1 MSQVIKTV
9 RVENNDTLSR
19 IARQNRVSLE
29 ALLAV
34 NPQIRNPDLL
44 PVGDQILVPADEFA
58 LTVRFINSWHLPPVG
73 TRYEIIVDDAL
84 LAMGKVRLFDNEA
97 DIAVADGATVEV
109 RAQRIGDSDLHQV
122 ASFVANRAQALF
134 VVRVNVGE
142 FREQD
147 KTGADSEPVTPNP
160 VQPVPQPRVPAGA
173 EPDQSRPVDT
183 RPADAPGTQAI
194 PGECAC
200 RRDLTLDE
208 LAAIF
213 PTRPQEKLEPF
224 LAPLNRMMV
233 AYGID
238 TCLRKAHAL
247 AQIGHESGSLR
258 YRAEILP
265 AGKLSKRPTTATR
278 DAA

>member
-122 ASFVANRAQALF
+122 PASSPTVRKRSSWYVSMSANS
-134 VVRVNVGE
+134 VNRTRLE
-142 FREQD
+142 RI
-147 KTGADSEPVTPNP
+147 
-160 VQPVPQPRVPAGA
+160 R
-173 EPDQSRPVDT
+173 SR
-183 RPADAPGTQAI
+183 
-194 PGECAC
+194 
-200 RRDLTLDE
+200 
-208 LAAIF
+208 
-213 PTRPQEKLEPF
+213 
-224 LAPLNRMMV
+224 
-233 AYGID
+233 
-238 TCLRKAHAL
+238 
-247 AQIGHESGSLR
+247 
-258 YRAEILP
+258 
-265 AGKLSKRPTTATR
+265 
-278 DAA
+278 